1 MTKIFAREQI
11 AAEISELRHIRFA
24 IADLQGIGYRLLSQ
38 SKATEAGDDLRH
50 DLKTA
55 MGLIDR
61 MDKVASAR
69 MVALYNM
76 PTPEIAN
83 ANKQEEAA

>member
-11 AAEISELRHIRFA
+11 AAELSELRNIRFS
-24 IADLQGIGYRLLSQ
+24 IADLQGIGWSLMARA
-38 SKATEAGDDLRH
+38 KETGVADDLTH

-69 MVALYNM
+69 MVSLYDM
-76 PTPEIAN
+76 PTPAVAN
-83 ANKQEEAA
+83 VNVQEEAA